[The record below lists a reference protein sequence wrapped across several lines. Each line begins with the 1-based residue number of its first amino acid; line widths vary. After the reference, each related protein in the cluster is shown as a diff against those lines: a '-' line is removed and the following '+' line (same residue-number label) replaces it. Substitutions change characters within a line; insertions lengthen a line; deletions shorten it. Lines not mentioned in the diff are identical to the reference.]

1 MGTSYEKYLNFSA
14 SGEHEES
21 SCGTASAVADVIV
34 PYAYPLLIEFS
45 VLAAGLFLSIWEQ
58 TAPKHTIQHNEC
70 LTNDTNNDSIEK
82 ADPDD
87 SKLDNSDSGSAG
99 ESDVMIN
106 LDSIHYH
113 NPGEGIFMGWVIML
127 VTIVFVIL
135 FTYESYR
142 HSIYSSSFGDAVY
155 GAHATLSSLQ
165 LVSVVDTAYRM
176 TKMKRHEIKETTQEK
191 REKYLL
197 TVCFLSV
204 VIYKVF
210 CLVTG
215 FVQKE
220 LIIIVDG
227 FLTIFAS
234 TAQTTFVNWFAST
247 KRLAHAGQRSYKP
260 GRQGLELLRCTN
272 VGLLLVNTFL
282 MKTTVAMKPLE
293 ETIGYMTWII
303 TSNVVQPLTI
313 LYYFHSIMCIATI
326 IAEVHSR

>member
-1 MGTSYEKYLNFSA
+1 M
-14 SGEHEES
+14 
-21 SCGTASAVADVIV
+21 ADVIS

-58 TAPKHTIQHNEC
+58 TATKHTKHPNE
-70 LTNDTNNDSIEK
+70 TTTTDENNDSIEK
-82 ADPDD
+82 ADPGDD
-87 SKLDNSDSGSAG
+87 KSINSDSTRPD
-99 ESDVMIN
+99 ESEVVTN
-106 LDSIHYH
+106 AESIHYH
-113 NPGEGIFMGWVIML
+113 NPGEGIFMGWIIVL
-127 VTIVFVIL
+127 GTIVFVIL

-142 HSIYSSSFGDAVY
+142 HSRYSSSFGAAVY
-155 GAHATLSSLQ
+155 GAHASLSSLQ
-165 LVSVVDTAYRM
+165 LVTVVYTAVRM
-176 TKMKRHEIKETTQEK
+176 TKMKRHEKKQTTQEK

-210 CLVTG
+210 CLVAG
-215 FVQKE
+215 FVQDE

-234 TAQTTFVNWFAST
+234 IAQTAFINWFAST
-247 KRLAHAGQRSYKP
+247 KRLARAKQRRYKP

-272 VGLLLVNTFL
+272 VGLWLVNTFL
-282 MKTTVAMKPLE
+282 LKTTVAKKPLE

>member
-1 MGTSYEKYLNFSA
+1 MTYFAA
-14 SGEHEES
+14 SGEREHS
-21 SCGTASAVADVIV
+21 SCGTASAVADVIS

-45 VLAAGLFLSIWEQ
+45 VLAVGLFLSIWEQ
-58 TAPKHTIQHNEC
+58 TATKHVKLANKPTTII
-70 LTNDTNNDSIEK
+70 DRSNDSIDTAE
-82 ADPDD
+82 
-87 SKLDNSDSGSAG
+87 SDNNKSNGSDSNSCD
-99 ESDVMIN
+99 ESDVETN
-106 LDSIHYH
+106 LESIHYH
-113 NPGEGIFMGWVIML
+113 NPGEGIFMGWIVVL
-127 VTIVFVIL
+127 GTIVFVIL
-135 FTYESYR
+135 FTYDSYR
-142 HSIYSSSFGDAVY
+142 HSIYSSSFGAAVY

-165 LVSVVDTAYRM
+165 LVTVIYTTVRM
-176 TKMKRHEIKETTQEK
+176 TSMKRHEKKETTQEK
-191 REKYLL
+191 REKHLL

-215 FVQKE
+215 FVHDE

-234 TAQTTFVNWFAST
+234 TAQTAFINWFAST
-247 KRLAHAGQRSYKP
+247 KRLARAKQRRYKP

-272 VGLLLVNTFL
+272 VGLWLVNTFL
-282 MKTTVAMKPLE
+282 MKTTVAKKPLE

-313 LYYFHSIMCIATI
+313 LFYFHSIMCIATI